1 MKKPRIS
8 GRCVALFLISFS
20 LIAFELGIMRV
31 FALGSWSNFGSMV
44 ISIALLGYGVAGV
57 LLTFLQ
63 EKVRARSKAWL
74 AGSAIALP
82 AVMALCYAVAQH
94 VPFNPIFL
102 ITQPKQI
109 GYIAL
114 FYLLYSLPFFVGAV
128 FNAVAFMDTEVKA
141 NTLYFW
147 NMAGS
152 GSGGLFLL
160 LSTYFLKTGYLVYP
174 FVAVAALSIPFVL
187 PSDRKNRGRWL
198 GGTAASI
205 AVALFALIAFGRMYV
220 SPYKASEQAKAM
232 FKDLKTVYSETG
244 PLGEYEILK
253 SDGFHFAPGLSD
265 NAVFYIDQMP
275 KNAFWGMYVD
285 NDGPIGIM
293 RRLDASEENYIDFL
307 PMSAAYKVLKDPKV
321 LLVRLGGGF
330 SAYAALYHGAKSV
343 TILEPN
349 PVITKM
355 VKDVKEVR
363 EFTGDLLRDPRV
375 KMVEEEPRSFCAK
388 KSSGSYDLVEISLI
402 DSVGLSQSAG
412 YSIGENYVY
421 TVEAFRDYLKRLSDD
436 GVLSVT
442 TWNSLSPPRNV
453 PKLIS
458 TVAEALRREGWSEP
472 EKHVY
477 AFDLMYS
484 TATILVKKSP
494 FSDGEIAALDKFC
507 HKMSF
512 VPFFTPTLKDPGKD
526 FRAILASYRDKF
538 RTKSGGEAPAESVK
552 QSMDELYGYSFR
564 WALAGRQEELYSRYL
579 FDIRPT
585 TDDRPY
591 YTVYMKPSTVKL
603 FLDKLT
609 YISEDWSYLLS
620 WATLLQALGFGVVI
634 ALIPLFG
641 RKKIG
646 EGPKRVSGV
655 ILYYA
660 CLGAAYMLVEIYL
673 IQKLVFF
680 LAEPVFSTSI
690 VITSMLIISGVGALL
705 SEKLG
710 KDPDKRVK
718 VAMLGLAATLVFYM
732 FALPGLLK
740 ALLGLPLAV
749 KIFVSVLAIAPAAF
763 FMGIPFPTGLGKL
776 QENGKS
782 LLPWAYGVNGALS
795 VTGSLLAS
803 VVAMHWGYLFV
814 LAIAL
819 VLYLGAGILFPANL
833 PGKKKADA
841 A

>member
-1 MKKPRIS
+1 MRTPRLS

-31 FALGSWSNFGSMV
+31 FSLGSWSNFGSMV

-63 EKVRARSKAWL
+63 DKVRAHAPRWL
-74 AGSAIALP
+74 AGSAVALP
-82 AVMALCYAVAQH
+82 AVMALCFAVAQH
-94 VPFNPIFL
+94 VPFNPIFI

-114 FYLLYSLPFFVGAV
+114 FYVLYSLPFFVGAI
-128 FNAVAFMDTEVKA
+128 FNAVAFMDADVKA
-141 NTLYFW
+141 STLYFW

-160 LSTYFLKTGYLVYP
+160 LSTYFLTTGYLVYP
-174 FVAVAALSIPFVL
+174 FVAVAALAIPFVL
-187 PSDRKNRGRWL
+187 PPEAKAKRPWIAL
-198 GGTAASI
+198 AS
-205 AVALFALIAFGRMYV
+205 ASVVVAFAALIAFGHMYV

-232 FKDLKTVYSETG
+232 YKDLETVHAETG

-265 NAVFYIDQMP
+265 NAVFYIDEMP

-293 RRLDASEENYIDFL
+293 RRLKPAEEGYIDFL

-330 SAYAALYHGAKSV
+330 SAYAALYHKAQSV

-349 PVITKM
+349 PVITRM
-355 VKDVKEVR
+355 VRDDAQVR

-375 KMVEEEPRSFCAK
+375 KVVDEEPRSFCAK

-421 TVEAFRDYLKRLSDD
+421 TVEAFRDYLKRLSGD
-436 GVLSVT
+436 GILSVT

-453 PKLIS
+453 PKLIA
-458 TVAEALRREGWSEP
+458 TVAEALRKEGWSEP

-494 FSDGEIAALDKFC
+494 FTAEEIAALDKYC
-507 HKMSF
+507 HRMSF
-512 VPFFTPTLKDPGKD
+512 NPFFTPTLADPGKD
-526 FRAILASYRDKF
+526 FNAILASYRDKF
-538 RTKSGGEAPAESVK
+538 RTPASGEAPAEAVK
-552 QSMDELYGYSFR
+552 QSMDDLYGYAFR
-564 WALAGRQEELYSRYL
+564 WALAGKQEELYSRYL

-609 YISEDWSYLLS
+609 YVSEDWSYLLT
-620 WATLLQALGFGVVI
+620 WATLFQALGFGLII
-634 ALIPLFG
+634 ALIPLFS
-641 RKKIG
+641 RKKVG
-646 EGPKRVSGV
+646 EGPSRIAGV

-690 VITSMLIISGVGALL
+690 VITSMLIISGIGALL

-718 VAMLGLAATLVFYM
+718 VAMLGLAATLVLYM
-732 FALPGLLK
+732 FVLPGLLK
-740 ALLGLPLAV
+740 LLLGLPLAV
-749 KIFVSVLAIAPAAF
+749 KIIASVIAIAPAAF
-763 FMGIPFPTGLGKL
+763 FMGVPFPTGLGKL
-776 QENGKS
+776 QENGKN

-803 VVAMHWGYLFV
+803 VVSMHWGYLFV

-819 VLYLGAGILFPANL
+819 VLYLGAGVLFPVNL
-833 PGKKKADA
+833 RAGKRADG
-841 A
+841 